1 MKLRIQLSCLLL
13 LLCLPVV
20 LFPQD
25 PFAEPSLE
33 DNSMLSVPNISN
45 KVNYA
50 LALYSYKKDPFAG
63 VAFSMIYAGAGQ
75 FYLGDYTKGSLLFLG
90 ETLYHVFNYG
100 IRLRFQTIYGN
111 SASFNTLSATDQI
124 LVVSSFFIYI
134 GIKAF
139 SMYDAFTTAE
149 TLNRQ
154 IDKKLQSL
162 TLSFDP
168 ENISVS
174 YGIGF

>member
-1 MKLRIQLSCLLL
+1 MKTRIKLICLMLL
-13 LLCLPVV
+13 VSLPVL
-20 LFPQD
+20 LFSQD
-25 PFAEPSLE
+25 PFAEPGFE
-33 DNSMLSVPNISN
+33 ENMLSVPAITN
-45 KVNYA
+45 KVNTA

-63 VAFSMIYAGAGQ
+63 AAFSLIYAGAGQ

-90 ETLYHVFNYG
+90 ETLYHLFNYG
-100 IRLRFQTIYGN
+100 IRLRFQTIYGD
-111 SASFNTLSATDQI
+111 SASFNTLSATDQV

-139 SMYDAFTTAE
+139 SMYDAYTTADL
-149 TLNRQ
+149 LNRQ

-162 TLSFDP
+162 SVSINS

>member
-1 MKLRIQLSCLLL
+1 MKFRLHLSCFLLFL
-13 LLCLPVV
+13 FLPVI
-20 LFPQD
+20 LFSQD
-25 PFAEPSLE
+25 PFAEPSF
-33 DNSMLSVPNISN
+33 DDDSVLSVPHITNQ
-45 KVNYA
+45 VNYA
-50 LALYSYKKDPFAG
+50 LALQSYKKDPFAG

-100 IRLRFQTIYGN
+100 IRLRFQTIYGD
-111 SASFNTLSATDQI
+111 SAGFNTLSATDQI

-139 SMYDAFTTAE
+139 SMYDAFTIADA
-149 TLNRQ
+149 LNRK

-168 ENISVS
+168 EHISVS